1 MGGRLMRASQSLENG
16 RGGGFDSLGTN
27 DPRASREAAW
37 RFVEAQ
43 KDFANPAFG
52 RGPDEFDFSS
62 WDGGELRRFPAPARE
77 VLF

>member
-1 MGGRLMRASQSLENG
+1 MRVSQSLENA

-43 KDFANPAFG
+43 EIFANPAFG
-52 RGPDEFDFSS
+52 AGPDEIDFVSR
-62 WDGGELRRFPAPARE
+62 DGAVLFPPTARE
-77 VLF
+77 ALL

>member
-1 MGGRLMRASQSLENG
+1 MRASQSLENA
-16 RGGGFDSLGTN
+16 RGGAFDSLGTN

-52 RGPDEFDFSS
+52 RGPDEIDFVSR
-62 WDGGELRRFPAPARE
+62 DGGVLFPPAARE
-77 VLF
+77 ALP

>member
-1 MGGRLMRASQSLENG
+1 MRVSQSLENA
-16 RGGGFDSLGTN
+16 RGGAFDPLGTN

-43 KDFANPAFG
+43 EIFANPAFG

-77 VLF
+77 ALL

>member
-1 MGGRLMRASQSLENG
+1 MSASQSLENG
-16 RGGGFDSLGTN
+16 RGRAFDPLGTN
-27 DPRASREAAW
+27 DPRANREAAW

-43 KDFANPAFG
+43 KDFADPAYG

-77 VLF
+77 VLL

>member
-1 MGGRLMRASQSLENG
+1 MRDNNPPPQSLENG
-16 RGGGFDSLGTN
+16 RGRAFGALGTN

-43 KDFANPAFG
+43 EIFANPAFG

-62 WDGGELRRFPAPARE
+62 WDGGELRCFPAPARE
-77 VLF
+77 VLL

>member
-1 MGGRLMRASQSLENG
+1 MRASQSLENG

-43 KDFANPAFG
+43 EIFANPAFG
-52 RGPDEFDFSS
+52 RGPDEIDFVSR
-62 WDGGELRRFPAPARE
+62 DGGVLFPPAARE
-77 VLF
+77 TLL

>member
-1 MGGRLMRASQSLENG
+1 MRASQSLENA
-16 RGGGFDSLGTN
+16 RGGAFNSLGTN

-52 RGPDEFDFSS
+52 RGPDEIDFVSR
-62 WDGGELRRFPAPARE
+62 DGGVLFPPAARE
-77 VLF
+77 ALL

>member
-1 MGGRLMRASQSLENG
+1 MRASQSLENG

-43 KDFANPAFG
+43 EIFANPAFG
-52 RGPDEFDFSS
+52 RGPDEIDFVSR
-62 WDGGELRRFPAPARE
+62 DGAVLFPPAARE
-77 VLF
+77 TLP